1 MSNEP
6 DLSFRSLWQGPSA
19 KAALGSLAMFL
30 LLLVVWWR
38 AGVWY
43 REQLIVQR
51 RGQLLAQAS
60 IHGSDFASAI
70 NQRISRLQALRAYV
84 ETEYD
89 NPQFRTHYHDFA
101 AELYVDALGVR
112 HFALAPGG
120 VVRYV
125 YPEDENQ
132 FLIGSDLL
140 NDRREEVRQDAE
152 QAIQSGRVVL
162 SGPYELL
169 QGGQGLLARQA
180 VYINWH
186 YWGLVS
192 ITIDMQLALD
202 EANISPSEQDF
213 QLAIR
218 NGEGK
223 MVYGSAATF
232 EQDPVVSAFRVGDE
246 TWQLAAVPHGGWG
259 AAVERSWRLF
269 QVAGL
274 GVVGMLAVMTYAVI
288 NRQTLLALAVEQ
300 RTRQLSRVNEQLQQD
315 IAERLRTEALLRER
329 EEQYRGVFESS
340 IDGLFIND
348 PETHR
353 LVDFNPAAHLMHG
366 YTEEE
371 FRQLQPADFIHP
383 DFIGVFD
390 KYMATVRKGKEFRS
404 LAVDVRKDGT
414 PFYVE
419 VLGTVFTYRG
429 KPHTLAVV
437 RDVDEQMKAYE
448 LLEQR
453 VEERTRELVS
463 LLEVSRSV
471 ASTLE
476 LDPLLGVILDQLKN
490 IVNYMTCVILTV
502 DDDGSVQV
510 RAHRGLEALPEN
522 VRHLP
527 TTRAMART
535 IVDTQSPVV
544 IPDVRDDSEMARAFR
559 KRVPPYSDADSVV
572 GSWLGVP
579 LIVRD
584 RVVGVLALAHGESN
598 RYSSTTADLVMA
610 FANEAAVA
618 IENARLYV
626 EAQDAAAIK
635 ERQKL
640 ARELHDSVSQA
651 LYGIALGARTAR
663 TVLARAGDGT
673 PVASQLTEPLDYIL
687 SLAEAGLAEMRALI
701 FELRPESL
709 QKEGLV
715 AALGKQA
722 AAIQARHQIEVD
734 TVLGDEPDVLLN
746 VKETLY
752 RVAQEALHNVTKH
765 ARASRVDLAL
775 READGMLTLE
785 IRDDGQGFDTGGDF
799 PGHLGLRSMRERVEG
814 VGGTLEIESAP
825 GEGTCVRARLPAQ
838 PRLESAPAGAAS
850 AG

>member
-1 MSNEP
+1 MSNAP
-6 DLSFRSLWQGPSA
+6 DFSFRELWRGPSA
-19 KAALGSLAMFL
+19 KAVFGSLAMFL

-43 REQLIVQR
+43 REQLIVQM
-51 RGQLLAQAS
+51 RGQLLARAS
-60 IHGSDFASAI
+60 VHSSDFASAI
-70 NQRISRLQALRAYV
+70 NRRITRLQALRAYV
-84 ETEYD
+84 ETEYN
-89 NPQFRTHYHDFA
+89 NPNFRRHYHDFA

-112 HFALAPGG
+112 HFALAPNGI
-120 VVRYV
+120 VRYV
-125 YPEDENQ
+125 YPDDENQ
-132 FLIGSDLL
+132 LLVGSDLHA
-140 NDRREEVRQDAE
+140 DRRQEVREDAE

-169 QGGQGLLARQA
+169 EGGQGLIARQA
-180 VYINWH
+180 VYIDWH

-192 ITIDMQLALD
+192 ITIDMPLAFD
-202 EANISPSEQDF
+202 EANISGSELDF
-213 QLAIR
+213 NLAIR
-218 NGEGK
+218 NGDGR
-223 MVYGSAATF
+223 MVYGTGTTF
-232 EQDPVVSAFRVGDE
+232 EQDPVVSTFRVADE
-246 TWQLAAVPHGGWG
+246 TWQLAAVPPDGWA
-259 AAVERSWRLF
+259 AAVQPPLRIF

-274 GVVGMLAVMTYAVI
+274 GVAGILTLMTYAVI
-288 NRQTLLALAVEQ
+288 NRQMLLARAVEQ
-300 RTRQLSRVNEQLQQD
+300 RTRQLSRLNEQLQQD
-315 IAERLRTEALLRER
+315 IAERRRAEALLRER
-329 EEQYRGVFESS
+329 EEQYRSVFESS
-340 IDGLFIND
+340 TDGLFIND
-348 PETHR
+348 PETRR
-353 LVDFNPAAHLMHG
+353 LVDFNPAAHQMHG
-366 YTEEE
+366 YTDEE
-371 FRQLQPADFIHP
+371 FRELQPADFIHP
-383 DFIGVFD
+383 DFVDVFD
-390 KYMATVRKGKEFRS
+390 EYMEAVAIGKEFRS

-471 ASTLE
+471 TSTLE
-476 LDPLLGVILDQLKN
+476 LDPLLGLILDQLKT
-490 IVNYMTCVILTV
+490 IVDYMTCVILTA
-502 DDDGSVQV
+502 DGGSVRV
-510 RAHRGLEALPEN
+510 RAHRGLEILPEN

-527 TTRAMART
+527 VTSILARK
-535 IVDTQSPVV
+535 IVARQASIV
-544 IPDVRDDSEMARAFR
+544 ISDVRGDSEMARTFR
-559 KRVPPYSDADSVV
+559 EQAGAYQQPDDVV
-572 GSWLGVP
+572 GSWIGVP

-584 RVVGVLALAHGESN
+584 RVVGVLSLSHGESH
-598 RYSSTTADLVMA
+598 RYTSTTEQLVTA

-618 IENARLYV
+618 IENARLYA
-626 EAQDAAAIK
+626 EAQDAAALK

-663 TVLARAGDGT
+663 TMVDRAGDGAT
-673 PVASQLTEPLDYIL
+673 VAPLLVEPLDYIL

-715 AALGKQA
+715 AALDKQA
-722 AAIQARHQIEVD
+722 AALHARHQLDVHTD
-734 TVLGDEPDVLLN
+734 LGEEPDAPFT

-752 RVAQEALHNVTKH
+752 RVSQEALHNVTKH
-765 ARASRVDLAL
+765 ARASRVDIVLGSAEGL
-775 READGMLTLE
+775 ITLE

-814 VGGTLEIESAP
+814 SGGRLEIESAP
-825 GEGTCVRARLPAQ
+825 GEGTCIRAQLPAV
-838 PRLESAPAGAAS
+838 PGREAAPTEAAS